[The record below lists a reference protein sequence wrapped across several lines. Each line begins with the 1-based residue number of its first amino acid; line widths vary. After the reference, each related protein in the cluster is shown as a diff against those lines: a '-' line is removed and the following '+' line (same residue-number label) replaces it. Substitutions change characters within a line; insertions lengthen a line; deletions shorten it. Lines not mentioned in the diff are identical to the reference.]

1 MRIGLSIFLLAL
13 GAILA
18 FAVRDAVPG
27 VSLTMVGY
35 ILMGAGV
42 LTLIIS
48 LVVGMPRSSRRVSES
63 RSVVDPGTGE
73 QVTRNETRD
82 VL

>member
-48 LVVGMPRSSRRVSES
+48 VVVGMPRSSRRVSES
-63 RSVVDPGTGE
+63 RTVVDPGTGE

-82 VL
+82 GL

>member
-73 QVTRNETRD
+73 QVTRNATRD
-82 VL
+82 VH